1 MKRRTIEAIAAAH
14 EALTRFY
21 AELDGVGRFREED
34 WSRDGGGGGVSRV
47 MTNGALFEKVGANR
61 ALVHGE
67 FTAAMA
73 AHLLLPA
80 PPAGARF
87 FATGLSTIAH
97 PLSPKIPTVHMN
109 ARYLEIVGRDGA
121 VLDAW
126 FGGVVDLTPTYP
138 LPDDAALFHRELERL
153 CGAHGRN
160 LYADFK
166 PACDAYFANHHR
178 GGEARGVGGIF
189 FDHLRPGDRG
199 LDADALLAFVSDVAA
214 ALPRVFGPLAR
225 AGVNVDMIVQTA
237 ADEDKTTEITFTVN
251 KIELD
256 CAQKVLEVESGKI
269 GYAKMIAKD
278 DVSKISLVGIGM
290 RSHAG
295 VAATMFETLAE
306 KGINIDVIETSEIN
320 ISVLIASEYTELALR
335 SLHTVYGLDAK

>member
-1 MKRRTIEAIAAAH
+1 MNATAATTGSMKRRTIEAIAAAH

-225 AGVNVDMIVQTA
+225 RRRDEPYDEAARRLQLRRRGRYAEFNLLHDRGTAFGV
-237 ADEDKTTEITFTVN
+237 KTG
-251 KIELD
+251 
-256 CAQKVLEVESGKI
+256 A
-269 GYAKMIAKD
+269 
-278 DVSKISLVGIGM
+278 
-290 RSHAG
+290 R
-295 VAATMFETLAE
+295 AE
-306 KGINIDVIETSEIN
+306 
-320 ISVLIASEYTELALR
+320 SVLMSLPPLAAWDAGAEAEL
-335 SLHTVYGLDAK
+335 GPLDEEMSRLLVPRDWAARRETDVL